1 MARKTT
7 PTPADKRR
15 SPGQGSI
22 ASKPRADGMWIATIE
37 AGISAK
43 GTRRRIRLAAKTRE
57 EVAIKLKNKI
67 REINED
73 GVPEEGISERD
84 TVRVWAERWI
94 DITQHEVRPTT
105 WKTNV
110 GCIRKWVIPNIG
122 HRRLSALTRADVRRV
137 IDAQRQAGL
146 APSSIVRT
154 HAVLMSMLKAAAE
167 EKHKVDPYILT
178 MKRPPMNRNDRGS
191 IPLADTLAIAAAA
204 RAFPDGSR
212 WMVQLL
218 QGLRQA
224 EALGLTW
231 DRVHL
236 DAPVPY
242 IDISWQLQAVP
253 YIEGTKTLRVPAGFE
268 MRQLHKGLCLTKPK
282 TRSGERF
289 IPLIPPIVKALR
301 EWKTVAPSNPHNL
314 VWARVDVGRAFGQ
327 PRTPHWDNA
336 QWVTVQDVA
345 QVARVDGVLGRRYG
359 THELRH
365 TAATALRSA
374 GAPDES
380 IKQILGH
387 TSILT
392 SEIYIDPD
400 QEQTLAALAAVGHRL
415 QLG

>member
-1 MARKTT
+1 MPPKT
-7 PTPADKRR
+7 RR
-15 SPGQGSI
+15 AYGAGSI
-22 ASKPRADGMWIATIE
+22 SQRSSDGLWIATIE
-37 AGISAK
+37 AGIT
-43 GTRRRIRLAAKTRE
+43 GTGKRRRIRLAAKTRR
-57 EVAIKLKNKI
+57 EVEVKLKAKI
-67 REINED
+67 REIGEL
-73 GVPEEGISERD
+73 GVPEEGVSQRD
-84 TVRVWAERWI
+84 TVQVWAERWLG
-94 DITQHEVRPTT
+94 ITQHEVRPTT

-110 GCIRKWVIPNIG
+110 GCIRKWVTPNIG
-122 HRRLSALTRADVRRV
+122 HRRLSALTRADIRKV
-137 IDAQRQAGL
+137 IDAQRKANL

-191 IPLADTLAIAAAA
+191 IPLEDALAIADAT
-204 RAFPDGSR
+204 RTFIDGSR

-242 IDISWQLQAVP
+242 LDISWQLQALP
-253 YIEGTKTLRVPAGFE
+253 YIKDTKILRVPAGFE
-268 MRQLHKGLCLTKPK
+268 MRQLHKALCLTRPK
-282 TRSGERF
+282 TRSGERT
-289 IPLIPPIVKALR
+289 IPLIPQLATALR
-301 EWKTVAPSNPHNL
+301 EWKATAPANPHNL
-314 VWARVDVGRAFGQ
+314 VWARIDDGKAFGN
-327 PRTPHWDNA
+327 PRTPHWDNG
-336 QWVTVQDVA
+336 QWAVVQDVA
-345 QVARVDGVLGRRYG
+345 QVAHVEGVLGRRYG

-365 TAATALRSA
+365 TAATALRAA

-392 SEIYIDPD
+392 TEIYIDPD
-400 QEQTLAALAAVGHRL
+400 QDQTLAALSAVGRRL
-415 QLG
+415 QLD